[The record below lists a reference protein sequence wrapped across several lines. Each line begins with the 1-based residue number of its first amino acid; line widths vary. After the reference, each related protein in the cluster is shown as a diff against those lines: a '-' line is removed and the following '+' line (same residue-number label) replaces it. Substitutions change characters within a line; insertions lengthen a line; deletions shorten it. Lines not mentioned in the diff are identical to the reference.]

1 MRDDIYTTLK
11 ASPLSN
17 RGYGDRR
24 TYGDRRSIS
33 STHGDSSPIPTLEA
47 SPLGNRGYERS
58 EHPRTRGYSDR
69 RTPTG
74 CPSSKIPI
82 VELYPTIAQKRHQLI
97 ASRYLPMMLF
107 LVGDIVD
114 DTRLVGLGV
123 GEGTIALFP
132 FHKVR
137 EAVPVEGHEIIG
149 GNLKVVDKGSHSN
162 SRMQSHKQVYM
173 VGHAID
179 AVKDALMVF
188 AKAVDIHIE
197 VALVGLGDRS
207 RALMSAEDD
216 VVDKFGVC
224 HVISIIGAPRWGA
237 YCVDIFHEPGVLA
250 ILVPSVTE
258 RGRLHRPDAGR
269 MGMLSLLI
277 LSHPGVLA
285 LLVHPVTKRGRL
297 HRPDAGSMEIHSFN

>member
-1 MRDDIYTTLK
+1 MRADIYTTLK
-11 ASPLSN
+11 ASPLSR

-82 VELYPTIAQKRHQLI
+82 VVLHPTIAQDGHQLI
-97 ASRYLPMMLF
+97 ANCYLPMMLF

-207 RALMSAEDD
+207 RALIGAEDN
-216 VVDKFGVC
+216 VVDEFSVC
-224 HVISIIGAPRWGA
+224 HAVVVIGAPRWGA
-237 YCVDIFHEPGVLA
+237 YYDICHEPGVLA
-250 ILVPSVTE
+250 LLVPSVTE
-258 RGRLHRPDAGR
+258 RGRLHRPDAR
-269 MGMLSLLI
+269 RLETLSF
-277 LSHPGVLA
+277 
-285 LLVHPVTKRGRL
+285 
-297 HRPDAGSMEIHSFN
+297 DE

>member
-1 MRDDIYTTLK
+1 MRADIYTTLK
-11 ASPLSN
+11 ASPLSR

-82 VELYPTIAQKRHQLI
+82 VELYPTIAQDGHQLI
-97 ASRYLPMMLF
+97 ASCYLPMMLF

-207 RALMSAEDD
+207 RALISAEDN
-216 VVDKFGVC
+216 VVDEFSVC
-224 HVISIIGAPRWGA
+224 HAVVVIGAPRWGA
-237 YCVDIFHEPGVLA
+237 YYDICHEPGVQALLVPSHPGVLA
-250 ILVPSVTE
+250 KLVPSVTE
-258 RGRLHRPDAGR
+258 RGRLHRPDAR
-269 MGMLSLLI
+269 RLETLSF
-277 LSHPGVLA
+277 
-285 LLVHPVTKRGRL
+285 
-297 HRPDAGSMEIHSFN
+297 DE